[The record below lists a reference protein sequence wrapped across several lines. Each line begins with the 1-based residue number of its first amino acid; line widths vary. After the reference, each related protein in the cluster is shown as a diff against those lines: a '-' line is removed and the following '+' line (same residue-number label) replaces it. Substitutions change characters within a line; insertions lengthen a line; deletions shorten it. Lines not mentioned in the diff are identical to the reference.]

1 MTADIT
7 DRLRKASAHVLNV
20 EGIGPIMAASLDLV
34 VVVDDA
40 IDEINRLRHNRD
52 QLLARIARL
61 EGMP

>member
-1 MTADIT
+1 MTAGIT
-7 DRLRKASAHVLNV
+7 ERLRKASAHVLNA

-40 IDEINRLRHNRD
+40 IDEIQRLRHNRD

>member
-1 MTADIT
+1 VTAGIT
-7 DRLRKASAHVLNV
+7 ERLRKACAHVLNA
-20 EGIGPIMAASLDLV
+20 EGIGPIMAASIDLV

-40 IDEINRLRHNRD
+40 IDEIDRLRHTRD

>member
-1 MTADIT
+1 MAHDVI
-7 DRLRKASAHVLNV
+7 DRLRKASAHVLNA

-40 IDEINRLRHNRD
+40 IDEIARLRHNRD

>member
-1 MTADIT
+1 MAHDVI
-7 DRLRKASAHVLNV
+7 DRLRKASADVV
-20 EGIGPIMAASLDLV
+20 ACEGIGPIMGATIVLV

-40 IDEINRLRHNRD
+40 IDEIQRLRHNRD

>member
-1 MTADIT
+1 MTGDIIG
-7 DRLRKASAHVLNV
+7 RLRKASGHVLNV

-34 VVVDDA
+34 LVVDDA
-40 IDEINRLRHNRD
+40 IDEIARLRHTRD

>member
-1 MTADIT
+1 MAHDVI
-7 DRLRKASAHVLNV
+7 DRLRKASADVV
-20 EGIGPIMAASLDLV
+20 AWEDIGPIMGASMVLV

-40 IDEINRLRHNRD
+40 IDEIQRLRHNRD